1 LQLSTGK
8 NHNLTRASSSQ
19 HHGWRSCILVM
30 TVNRFPIIPYTA
42 PIPTNDIM
50 VLPGIYYTLG
60 RTIILLMDLK
70 RTISL
75 LESWHGGNLT
85 DDFLFLQ
92 QAQEERSSVQ
102 KLFNHFMFAEHIP
115 VRISRISS
123 CCINL
128 DGRLTHVQRGPYPPL
143 SRQPARWD
151 LYSEPTDYA
160 GTKSSSP
167 YSCIVRS
174 R

>member
-1 LQLSTGK
+1 MAELHRCHDGELIS
-8 NHNLTRASSSQ
+8 
-19 HHGWRSCILVM
+19 HHSVQV
-30 TVNRFPIIPYTA
+30 TTTA

-50 VLPGIYYTLG
+50 VLPGIYYNLG
-60 RTIILLMDLK
+60 KTIILLVDLK

-85 DDFLFLQ
+85 YDFLFLR

-102 KLFNHFMFAEHIP
+102 KLFNHFMFAELIL

-128 DGRLTHVQRGPYPPL
+128 DGRPTHVQRTIFPPVA
-143 SRQPARWD
+143 PARKM
-151 LYSEPTDYA
+151 
-160 GTKSSSP
+160 GF
-167 YSCIVRS
+167 VF
-174 R
+174 